1 MLKLPENPEKKLDM
15 LFDLELEYRKRRKED
30 PSVTK
35 MKIAKDVFN
44 YDRSRFYQIRMEFNH
59 VIKQLYGS
67 VDKLIDK
74 IEAGKI
80 TREEAKERILE
91 ELKRERTGDKE
102 EQAKEQN
109 EDKTDKALASDI
121 RKELDKELL
130 SDLKHKVELKE
141 EEQEDEEE
149 DVEESEDNEPKEKKS
164 IFRSKWFW
172 IILIAG
178 AGITVTGLILKM
190 MSTKKEIKKI
200 QSEMATQSPPL
211 QKTDNST
218 RRDRY
223 TDLGLPPEF

>member
-15 LFDLELEYRKRRKED
+15 LLDLELEYRKRRKED

-35 MKIAKDVFN
+35 MQIAKDVFN

-67 VDKLIDK
+67 VDKMIDK
-74 IEAGKI
+74 VEAGEI
-80 TREEAKERILE
+80 TREEAKNRILE
-91 ELKRERTGDKE
+91 ELRKERTVENEEPEQKE
-102 EQAKEQN
+102 AT
-109 EDKTDKALASDI
+109 TDKALASDI

-130 SDLKHKVELKE
+130 NDLKRKVEVKE
-141 EEQEDEEE
+141 EEQEDE
-149 DVEESEDNEPKEKKS
+149 VEEEAMEEEKKPEEKKDGF
-164 IFRSKWFW
+164 FRSKWFW

-178 AGITVTGLILKM
+178 AGITVTGLIIKM

-211 QKTDNST
+211 QKTVNST

>member
-30 PSVTK
+30 PTISK
-35 MKIAKDVFN
+35 MKLAKDVFN

-67 VDKLIDK
+67 VDKMIDK
-74 IEAGKI
+74 IEAGEI

-102 EQAKEQN
+102 EQN
-109 EDKTDKALASDI
+109 EDKTNKALASDI

-130 SDLKHKVELKE
+130 NDLKHKVEVKE

-149 DVEESEDNEPKEKKS
+149 DVEESEENEPEKQS

-200 QSEMATQSPPL
+200 QSEMTTQSPPS

>member
-15 LFDLELEYRKRRKED
+15 LIDLELEYRKRRKED
-30 PSVTK
+30 PTVSK
-35 MKIAKDVFN
+35 MKLAKDVFN

-67 VDKLIDK
+67 VDKMIDK
-74 IEAGKI
+74 IEAGEI

-102 EQAKEQN
+102 EQN
-109 EDKTDKALASDI
+109 EDKTNKALASDI

-130 SDLKHKVELKE
+130 NDLKHKVEVKE

-149 DVEESEDNEPKEKKS
+149 DVEESEENEPEKQS
-164 IFRSKWFW
+164 IFRSKWIW

-200 QSEMATQSPPL
+200 QSEMTTQSPPS
-211 QKTDNST
+211 QKSVNST

>member
-15 LFDLELEYRKRRKED
+15 LLDLELEYRKRRKED

-67 VDKLIDK
+67 VDKMIDK
-74 IEAGKI
+74 IEAGEL

-91 ELKRERTGDKE
+91 ELKRERTEGKE
-102 EQAKEQN
+102 EQN

-121 RKELDKELL
+121 KKELDKELL
-130 SDLKHKVELKE
+130 SDLKHKVEVKE
-141 EEQEDEEE
+141 DDEEDEEE
-149 DVEESEDNEPKEKKS
+149 EVEANEEKQTKEKKS

-200 QSEMATQSPPL
+200 QSEMTTQSPPL
-211 QKTDNST
+211 QKTNST

>member
-30 PSVTK
+30 PTVSK
-35 MKIAKDVFN
+35 MKLAKDVFN

-67 VDKLIDK
+67 VDKMIDK
-74 IEAGKI
+74 IEAGEI

-102 EQAKEQN
+102 EQN
-109 EDKTDKALASDI
+109 EDKTNKALASDI

-130 SDLKHKVELKE
+130 NDLKHKVEVKE

-149 DVEESEDNEPKEKKS
+149 DVKESEENEPEKQS

-200 QSEMATQSPPL
+200 QSEMTTQSPPS

>member
-30 PSVTK
+30 PTVSK
-35 MKIAKDVFN
+35 MKLAKEVFN

-59 VIKQLYGS
+59 VIKKLYGS

-74 IEAGKI
+74 IEAGEI

-91 ELKRERTGDKE
+91 ELKRERTEGKE
-102 EQAKEQN
+102 EQN

-130 SDLKHKVELKE
+130 SDLKHKVEVKE
-141 EEQEDEEE
+141 EEQEDE
-149 DVEESEDNEPKEKKS
+149 VEEEAMEEEKKPEEKKGGF
-164 IFRSKWFW
+164 FRSKWFW
-172 IILIAG
+172 IILIGG

-211 QKTDNST
+211 QKTVNST